1 MIYERTLTLRSPLVR
16 TLALT
21 AVFASVFSGL
31 GTAADAPAFRARCA
45 SCHPRASTLARRLDG
60 DSAEA
65 RSAALAK
72 FLETHHCDDVQAR
85 DAIVDYLVGLSSQ

>member
-1 MIYERTLTLRSPLVR
+1 MTRRTPFVR

-21 AVFASVFSGL
+21 AGFTYVFSGL
-31 GTAADAPAFRARCA
+31 GTAADLSAFQARCV
-45 SCHPRASTLARRLDG
+45 SCHPRASTLARGLDG

-72 FLETHHCDDVQAR
+72 FLETHHCEDAQAR
-85 DAIVDYLVGLSSQ
+85 TAIVDYLVGLSLQ